1 MDGLIPVN
9 KPKGYTSHDVVA
21 VVRRMTKER
30 ACGHTG
36 TLDPGASG
44 VLVLCMGKA
53 TRLSRF
59 LTDMPK
65 SYEAEVVFGSST
77 ASGDSEGEVVS
88 SLEHFSF
95 EPGAVVEALQRFTGH
110 IMQIPPMVSAV
121 HYEGRRLYELAREG
135 VVVDRKPREVTIHRI
150 EPIALNEWPNPIVFG
165 SVIRIAVGCSKG
177 TYIRTL
183 CEDVCASLG
192 VPGHMGA
199 LVRTEAAGFRIGD
212 AVALEQIQ
220 RAGQLDRWDG
230 ILKPPELGV
239 AHLVQLK
246 LSQDEHRRVRC
257 GNRLYVDSSRLSR
270 KPHDPS
276 WVALLDQ
283 GGGLAAIAEP
293 VDVDGDAKGALGL
306 QPRVVF

>member
-9 KPKGYTSHDVVA
+9 KTAGYTSHDIVA
-21 VVRRMTKER
+21 VVRRMTNER

-65 SYEAEVVFGSST
+65 SYEAEVVFGT
-77 ASGDSEGEVVS
+77 ATATGDSEGEVVS
-88 SLEHFSF
+88 SLEHFSL

-135 VVVDRKPREVTIHRI
+135 VVVDRKAREVTIHRI
-150 EPIALNEWPNPIVFG
+150 EPIALNEWPDPIVFG
-165 SVIRIAVGCSKG
+165 SVIKIDVACSKG

-199 LVRTEAAGFRIGD
+199 LARTEAAGFRIDD
-212 AVALEQIQ
+212 AVTLEQIQ
-220 RAGQLDRWDG
+220 HAGQCGEWERV
-230 ILKPPELGV
+230 LKPMELGIT
-239 AHLVQLK
+239 HLVQLR
-246 LSQDEHRRVRC
+246 LNADEYRRIRC
-257 GNRLYVDSSRLSR
+257 GNRLYVDVSRLS
-270 KPHDPS
+270 KEPCYTS
-276 WVALLDQ
+276 WIALLNED
-283 GGGLAAIAEP
+283 GGLAAIAEP
-293 VDVDGDAKGALGL
+293 IDVDAKEALGL